1 MAAPMEN
8 ARPTGKL
15 VFERSSFTNE
25 KAKYKKCIE
34 EIPFTYSIQI
44 LLPAAD
50 VLPAEIDAALSEE
63 QAFLARNVPV
73 SLLLHPDFIHGFI
86 KAGSVYMLSH
96 GTCIDKDDCLALQ
109 PDGVLVL
116 SLSEDTYHQ
125 LGLEGRRAN
134 GRYVVE
140 VDLLGKLYT
149 TSDRYR
155 QRVTS
160 CLTDHLTVT
169 FDLLTTWSPT
179 DEKLC
184 PSSIQNFFKKQH
196 ITCNR
201 LKLHK
206 KVLKYMNFL
215 VPDFTSESFQ
225 AAGDQD
231 GKSCDHYKVVEWLG
245 ACALGLDMST
255 EANNS
260 FVSSYRC
267 PSPHQELP
275 CGVSV
280 QYTGM
285 FTTQTVQMVLN
296 NLRRFLHK
304 NELRWCSVTVH
315 GYQDTPVTW
324 QHDHGFHSNGDNL
337 YTFVIFKNE
346 EYWQYQA
353 IGPIDTCP

>member
-73 SLLLHPDFIHGFI
+73 QC
-86 KAGSVYMLSH
+86 
-96 GTCIDKDDCLALQ
+96 TCCHM
-109 PDGVLVL
+109 GLVL
-116 SLSEDTYHQ
+116 TKTTAWLFNQ
-125 LGLEGRRAN
+125 MLGLEGRRAN